1 MAVEWG
7 GGGGGGGD
15 LESFEFL
22 LDMDKKSWLVRA
34 VYRNFARGG
43 GGGGQKAQPREKQ
56 TAAKN
61 FSLKPHPY
69 LNDFFLETSDPE
81 TLIL

>member
-1 MAVEWG
+1 
-7 GGGGGGGD
+7 
-15 LESFEFL
+15 
-22 LDMDKKSWLVRA
+22 MDKKSWLVRA

-43 GGGGQKAQPREKQ
+43 GQKAQPREKQ

-61 FSLKPHPY
+61 FNLKPHPY
-69 LNDFFLETSDPE
+69 LNDVFLETSDPE